1 MVSLPGNLTQK
12 MVDLLLSE
20 LTRLGWAKVTEG
32 AGGKRASKTCRS
44 ISSASI
50 TRSSKLKGPEL
61 RRSST
66 MSEHY
71 YRSSH
76 WWSTTFEAHDV
87 GARCRRSRAGALQ
100 SGWWRWSDESVDVI
114 EHLKRI
120 SVRQRHPDDGVYHL
134 PEIGS
139 FTLSPPSG
147 RISKREGRRREGR
160 AGEKERRGKGELSSP
175 AILEDGRGEGSL
187 SNFPQL
193 LPRSKTSTMTRLI
206 QPFIHPLTQF

>member
-20 LTRLGWAKVTEG
+20 LTRLGGAKVTEG
-32 AGGKRASKTCRS
+32 AGGKGASKTCRS

-50 TRSSKLKGPEL
+50 TRSSKLNGPEL

-100 SGWWRWSDESVDVI
+100 SGWWRWSDESVERHRASEADFCPA
-114 EHLKRI
+114 K
-120 SVRQRHPDDGVYHL
+120 HPDDGVYHL
-134 PEIGS
+134 PETGS

-147 RISKREGRRREGR
+147 RISKRNGKREITFIT
-160 AGEKERRGKGELSSP
+160 ACQNLFKKSLKERKQAVSP
-175 AILEDGRGEGSL
+175 
-187 SNFPQL
+187 
-193 LPRSKTSTMTRLI
+193 KV
-206 QPFIHPLTQF
+206 

>member
-44 ISSASI
+44 FSSASI
-50 TRSSKLKGPEL
+50 TRSSKLNGPEL

-120 SVRQRHPDDGVYHL
+120 SVRQKHPDDGMYHL
-134 PEIGS
+134 SEIGS

-147 RISKREGRRREGR
+147 RISKRKRKGREGR
-160 AGEKERRGKGELSSP
+160 AGDKERRGKGELSSP

-187 SNFPQL
+187 SKFSSTFTSRTDLNDYDD
-193 LPRSKTSTMTRLI
+193 KTHSLNHA
-206 QPFIHPLTQF
+206 FIN